1 MSIHLQSSK
10 KRFMERKGNQ
20 KNGEGISDSGCTLHV
35 CTKNLSCIWYATYI
49 SIKLFGYGFFFV
61 ICLFFETGSHYVTQA
76 GLKLNNSP
84 VLGFQMLGL
93 QACATTPSVFAL
105 LREGIIN

>member
-1 MSIHLQSSK
+1 MYK
-10 KRFMERKGNQ
+10 KLELHMVCNLYLNK
-20 KNGEGISDSGCTLHV
+20 TLWV
-35 CTKNLSCIWYATYI
+35 WV
-49 SIKLFGYGFFFV
+49 FFV